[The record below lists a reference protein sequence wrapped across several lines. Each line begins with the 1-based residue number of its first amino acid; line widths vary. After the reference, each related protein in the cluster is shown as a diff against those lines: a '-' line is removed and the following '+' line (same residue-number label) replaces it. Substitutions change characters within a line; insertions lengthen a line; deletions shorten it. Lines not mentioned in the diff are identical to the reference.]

1 MLRKRLLFCFLSCRP
16 RGKRESRGSYSTAVK
31 VTQVIAPNTCGSGCP
46 VKALLGKKTSVR
58 LSSRKSGGL

>member
-1 MLRKRLLFCFLSCRP
+1 M
-16 RGKRESRGSYSTAVK
+16 GTGVVAAVK